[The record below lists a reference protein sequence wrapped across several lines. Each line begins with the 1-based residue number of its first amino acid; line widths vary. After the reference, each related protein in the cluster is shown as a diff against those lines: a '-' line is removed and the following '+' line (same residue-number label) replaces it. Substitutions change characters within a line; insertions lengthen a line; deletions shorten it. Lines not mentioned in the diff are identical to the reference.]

1 MTSSIGIKI
10 ANGEFYPVLSANAAG
25 KKRLIL
31 TTVHDG
37 QRSVQIDLY
46 RSEIGEM
53 GDASYI
59 GSLVVENISPKA
71 KGEPSIELVIASDGT
86 EELSAEALDM
96 DADSSGERQRLNVL
110 LQGSD
115 MGNAYEI
122 PDFELDSEP
131 VSTPPAGL
139 FEEPEAPE
147 EDQEAKPFP
156 LVPVLIAAIVLLALA
171 ALLLFWPPAGKPK
184 KAESVPARTSTEVA
198 ASETTTSPGPEKM
211 PEVPKPVP
219 VAEPAVAAKSESASK
234 AVEPVA
240 KPVPEPAPV
249 VPPAAASVSSK
260 RTRPAAPVKSY
271 KVPRTI
277 PKEGFKY
284 RIGWGDTLWDISE
297 AFYRNPWLYPRI
309 ASFNKI
315 RNPDL
320 IISGTFV
327 RIPPKN

>member
-10 ANGEFYPVLSANAAG
+10 ANGEFYPILSSNAAG

-31 TTVHDG
+31 TTVHDN

-46 RSEIGEM
+46 RSDIGEM
-53 GDASYI
+53 SDASYI
-59 GSLVVENISPKA
+59 GSLVVDNISPKA

-110 LQGSD
+110 LQASD
-115 MGNAYEI
+115 QGNAYEI
-122 PDFELDSEP
+122 PDFEFDSEP
-131 VSTPPAGL
+131 VSAPPAGL
-139 FEEPEAPE
+139 FEEPEPAE
-147 EDQEAKPFP
+147 KDHEVKPFP
-156 LVPVLIAAIVLLALA
+156 LVPVLIAAIVLLALV
-171 ALLLFWPPAGKPK
+171 ALLLFWPPARTAE
-184 KAESVPARTSTEVA
+184 KAESAPSQTKAEVTA
-198 ASETTTSPGPEKM
+198 NGNTTSPGPEKA
-211 PEVPKPVP
+211 PETAKPLPAVEP
-219 VAEPAVAAKSESASK
+219 VAATKSESTSKVAEPA
-234 AVEPVA
+234 A

-260 RTRPAAPVKSY
+260 RTRPSAPVKSY

>member
-10 ANGEFYPVLSANAAG
+10 ANGEFYPVLSGNAAG

-31 TTVHDG
+31 TTVHDD

-46 RSEIGEM
+46 RSETGDM
-53 GDASYI
+53 NDASYI
-59 GSLVVENISPKA
+59 GSLVVENISPKS
-71 KGEPSIELVIASDGT
+71 KGEPSIELVIASDGS

-110 LQGSD
+110 LQASD
-115 MGNAYEI
+115 QNNAYDI
-122 PDFELDSEP
+122 PDFELESEP

-139 FEEPEAPE
+139 FEEPKPVVEKH
-147 EDQEAKPFP
+147 EAKPFP
-156 LVPVLIAAIVLLALA
+156 LIPILIAAIVLLALV
-171 ALLLFWPPAGKPK
+171 ALLLFWPLARKSEKTDPAPVQTV
-184 KAESVPARTSTEVA
+184 AEVAGTKTATST
-198 ASETTTSPGPEKM
+198 GPEQA
-211 PEVPKPVP
+211 PAEVKPATVAKNESTPKL
-219 VAEPAVAAKSESASK
+219 AEPAV
-234 AVEPVA
+234 

>member
-10 ANGEFYPVLSANAAG
+10 ANGEFYPVLSGNAAG

-31 TTVHDG
+31 TTVHDN

-46 RSEIGEM
+46 RSETGDM

-59 GSLVVENISPKA
+59 GSLVVEDISPKA

-96 DADSSGERQRLNVL
+96 DADSSGERQRLSVL
-110 LQGSD
+110 LQGTDQGST
-115 MGNAYEI
+115 YEI

-139 FEEPEAPE
+139 FEETEPAEAQH
-147 EDQEAKPFP
+147 DAKPFP
-156 LVPVLIAAIVLLALA
+156 VIPVLIAAIVLLALV
-171 ALLLFWPPAGKPK
+171 ALLLLWPPAEKSLK
-184 KAESVPARTSTEVA
+184 DESGPAQSTTEVA
-198 ASETTTSPGPEKM
+198 VPKPTTSP
-211 PEVPKPVP
+211 
-219 VAEPAVAAKSESASK
+219 VAEKAPEAVKVSPAPEPAITVKTEIAAKVA
-234 AVEPVA
+234 EPVA
-240 KPVPEPAPV
+240 KPAPEPAPV
-249 VPPAAASVSSK
+249 VPPAAASVSSR

-320 IISGTFV
+320 IISGAFV